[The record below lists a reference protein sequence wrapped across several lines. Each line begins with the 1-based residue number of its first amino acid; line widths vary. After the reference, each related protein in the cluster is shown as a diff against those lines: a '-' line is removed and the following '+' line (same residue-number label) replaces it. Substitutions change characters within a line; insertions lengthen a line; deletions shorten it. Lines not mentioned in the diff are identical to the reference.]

1 MGQLGEI
8 FNGRLFN
15 RRLERC
21 REKMFRM
28 AYAWSHNPHVAEDLT
43 QQALVK
49 ALEKRSQLRDPEK
62 LEQWVLRILANTLRD
77 WHRRERKFEQLDDY
91 QVAEDRGPQMQA
103 AETEIV
109 RRVRGAVARLP
120 VAQRQVLTLVDLEGC
135 SYADVATIL
144 DIPIGTVMS
153 RLSRARQ
160 ALKGH
165 LDSLARET
173 LSVETAERSPKLR
186 IVN

>member
-1 MGQLGEI
+1 MGEI
-8 FNGRLFN
+8 FAGRLFN
-15 RRLERC
+15 RRLEGC
-21 REKMFRM
+21 REKLYRM
-28 AYAWSHNPHVAEDLT
+28 AYAWSHNRYVAEDLT

-62 LEQWVLRILANTLRD
+62 LEQWVFRILANTLRD
-77 WHRRERKFEQLDDY
+77 WHRQERRLEPLDDY
-91 QVAEDRGPQMQA
+91 HAADDRGPGRQA

-109 RRVRGAVARLP
+109 QSVRGAVARLP

-135 SYADVATIL
+135 SYADVAEIL

-160 ALKGH
+160 ALKSRLH
-165 LDSLARET
+165 EFARET
-173 LSVETAERSPKLR
+173 LALESAVPGSRLR
-186 IVN
+186 IVK